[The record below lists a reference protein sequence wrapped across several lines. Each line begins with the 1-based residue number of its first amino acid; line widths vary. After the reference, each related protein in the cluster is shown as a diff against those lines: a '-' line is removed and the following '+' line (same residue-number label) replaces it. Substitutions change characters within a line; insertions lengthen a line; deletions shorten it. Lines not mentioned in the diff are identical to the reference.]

1 MQKIW
6 VTLTEPSAY
15 RFAACASEAGFTAL
29 VAPATKIE
37 MLPWVMPTEIPE
49 RLIFLSQ
56 HAVTGFLQ
64 RFSQQPEST
73 QAQLLAHSSALAVGQ
88 RTASLLRNAGIEAQ
102 MPEDE
107 NSEGLLALNE
117 LTPIEHGGKLQHDDQ
132 IWLIGGLEGR
142 NTIFAALSR
151 KCKLIRC
158 DVYQRQA
165 AQLPQINAQAISA
178 IVVGSMHGFD
188 QANTHWLA
196 CGGDKDVIV
205 ISPSARVQSHA
216 LQMGFSRSYNA
227 LGSSPEALIRCLK
240 DNLS

>member
-117 LTPIEHGGKLQHDDQ
+117 LTPSRAWWQV
-132 IWLIGGLEGR
+132 
-142 NTIFAALSR
+142 AAR
-151 KCKLIRC
+151 
-158 DVYQRQA
+158 
-165 AQLPQINAQAISA
+165 
-178 IVVGSMHGFD
+178 
-188 QANTHWLA
+188 
-196 CGGDKDVIV
+196 
-205 ISPSARVQSHA
+205 
-216 LQMGFSRSYNA
+216 
-227 LGSSPEALIRCLK
+227 
-240 DNLS
+240 